1 VYSSDEYAAFIADN
15 PPSSFP
21 YFRAIGQF
29 WQSYYDICAVTREQ
43 YPFNSGYHLS
53 LAVIGSSFT
62 AENIVKGV
70 YENTIGRL
78 TEWTSSPELTEE
90 DAYARKVAVEYGTFL
105 HTIPWYEF
113 PFSARLGEMW
123 RTTPLWGPNPIRK
136 WERKVAISLE
146 YGTKAIYGWVIRQG
160 TQSVFSA
167 EDLEIQVWAEGVTE
181 AMLQQEP
188 HMRIVKPIDDRAA
201 IVVLP
206 RYEAFTEVVPGLTRQ
221 GVHFVEIAGN
231 DDILITVLAPRDWAY
246 EQEDGKTLFAMPILT
261 QPDRKRVALRVPVQA
276 LDRVLAALSDGPAM
290 LEHIYDY

>member
-1 VYSSDEYAAFIADN
+1 
-15 PPSSFP
+15 
-21 YFRAIGQF
+21 
-29 WQSYYDICAVTREQ
+29 
-43 YPFNSGYHLS
+43 
-53 LAVIGSSFT
+53 
-62 AENIVKGV
+62 
-70 YENTIGRL
+70 
-78 TEWTSSPELTEE
+78 
-90 DAYARKVAVEYGTFL
+90 
-105 HTIPWYEF
+105 
-113 PFSARLGEMW
+113 MW

-181 AMLQQEP
+181 AMLRQEP
-188 HMRIVKPIDDRAA
+188 RMRIVKPIDDRAA